1 MKYPCA
7 PSRSSSRTGEFIR
20 IHRSFVVP
28 EKRIAKFSSTEV
40 VLSKCGKR
48 LPVGKTYSEAAMA
61 VLSREK
67 VIFQA
72 LMLGGVEYFSLL
84 FVPQS
89 NM

>member
-1 MKYPCA
+1 MKISIVAAGPGGRDGMTLESLRA
-7 PSRSSSRTGEFIR
+7 VEEQLPDGEFIR

-67 VIFQA
+67 
-72 LMLGGVEYFSLL
+72 
-84 FVPQS
+84 
-89 NM
+89 

>member
-1 MKYPCA
+1 M
-7 PSRSSSRTGEFIR
+7 R

-67 VIFQA
+67 
-72 LMLGGVEYFSLL
+72 
-84 FVPQS
+84 
-89 NM
+89 